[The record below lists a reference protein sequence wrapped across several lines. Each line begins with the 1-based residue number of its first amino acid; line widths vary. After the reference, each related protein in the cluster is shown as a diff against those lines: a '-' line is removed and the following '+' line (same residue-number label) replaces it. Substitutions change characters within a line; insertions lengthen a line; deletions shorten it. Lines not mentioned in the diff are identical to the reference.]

1 MTKKEKRQEKEI
13 RAFRTPCCGAEVQRM
28 ARATYRCQE
37 CFRDVSLAFVMYVEA
52 VLSEKP
58 TKQS

>member
-37 CFRDVSLAFVMYVEA
+37 CFRDVSLAFVMYMEA
-52 VLSEKP
+52 VLRK
-58 TKQS
+58 